1 MPVYY
6 DFFHKSQIWLLKYFD
21 ILFDMKK
28 LYRSEDNRIWKGV
41 IGGFGEYFNI
51 DPVLLRIVF
60 IFFVLA
66 TGIVPGVIT
75 YIIAILII
83 PKKKIQEA
91 EVVEDQKKTS
101 A

>member
-1 MPVYY
+1 
-6 DFFHKSQIWLLKYFD
+6 
-21 ILFDMKK
+21 MKK
-28 LYRSEDNRIWKGV
+28 LYRSNDNKIWKGV

-66 TGIVPGVIT
+66 TGVIPGFIT
-75 YIIAILII
+75 YIIAIIII
-83 PKKKIQEA
+83 PKKKIPEA
-91 EVVEDQKKTS
+91 EVVNDQNKTS